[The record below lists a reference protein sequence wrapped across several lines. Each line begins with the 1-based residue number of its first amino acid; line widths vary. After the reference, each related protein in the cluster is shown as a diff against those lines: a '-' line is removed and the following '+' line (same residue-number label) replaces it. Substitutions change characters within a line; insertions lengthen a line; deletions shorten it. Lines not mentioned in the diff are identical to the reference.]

1 MFSEYHAIGSASA
14 SYLLRDARH
23 KYVYYVD
30 GPPQLFDLLADPEE
44 RHDLAA
50 APDREA
56 AAVLRRF
63 EAELRALL
71 DPEAVDRRAK
81 ADQAA
86 RVAAC
91 GGRAAVLARG
101 TFANS
106 PTPDEQPAWAFPST

>member
-1 MFSEYHAIGSASA
+1 MP
-14 SYLLRDARH
+14 
-23 KYVYYVD
+23 VC
-30 GPPQLFDLLADPEE
+30 FDLQADPEE
-44 RHDLAA
+44 RRDLAA
-50 APDREA
+50 AGDARAPA
-56 AAVLRRF
+56 LLRRF
-63 EAELRALL
+63 ERELRALL

-106 PTPDEQPAWAFPST
+106 PTPDEAPTWSHPGAPAKP

>member
-1 MFSEYHAIGSASA
+1 M
-14 SYLLRDARH
+14 
-23 KYVYYVD
+23 D
-30 GPPQLFDLLADPEE
+30 GPPQLFDLATDPEE

-50 APDREA
+50 ARDSRAPA
-56 AAVLRRF
+56 LLLRF

-86 RVAAC
+86 RVASC

-106 PTPDEQPAWAFPST
+106 PTPDQAPAWSNPDTPA